1 MPSMTIAEALRQAI
15 REEMQRDERV
25 FCIGEDIGVE
35 GGFGGAFTVTLGL
48 SNEFGHD
55 RIIDTPISE
64 AAIAGIAAGAAMA
77 GMRPIADVQ
86 YADFLFNMMDQL
98 ANQAAKLRYMSAGT
112 VSVPMV
118 MRAPV
123 GATGRGSQHAQSLEA
138 FFTHIAG
145 LKVVCP
151 ATAYDAKGLLK
162 SAVRDDNPVIV
173 FEHKLL
179 YGSKGARSEKGAIS
193 PVGEVPLDDYL
204 VPIGKGIVR
213 RPGRDVTVVANLL
226 MLYRSLA
233 AAETLSSGGQGG
245 NPIDAEVID
254 PRSLVPLDLELI
266 LESVKKTGRLVI
278 VEEDNLTGGWGAEI
292 AALVSEHAF
301 WFLDAP
307 IKRVA
312 APDVPPPFAP
322 VLESHYVPTE
332 QRIIDAILS
341 LF

>member
-1 MPSMTIAEALRQAI
+1 MPNLTIAEALRQAI
-15 REEMQRDERV
+15 REEMIRDERV

-48 SNEFGHD
+48 SQEFGHD

-64 AAIAGIAAGAAMA
+64 AAIAGIAVGAAVA

-86 YADFLFNMMDQL
+86 YGDFLFNMMDQL

-112 VSVPMV
+112 LSVPMV

-138 FFTHIAG
+138 FFTHVPG

-162 SAVRDDNPVIV
+162 SAVRDDNPVLV

-179 YGSKGARSEKGAIS
+179 YGSKGARSEKGSLS
-193 PVGEVPLDDYL
+193 PVSEVPDEEYL
-204 VPIGKGIVR
+204 VPFGKGIIR
-213 RPGRDVTVVANLL
+213 RQGRDVTIVANLL
-226 MLYRSLA
+226 MLYRA
-233 AAETLSSGGQGG
+233 LSASEKLVNQG
-245 NPIDAEVID
+245 IEAEVID
-254 PRSLVPLDLELI
+254 PRSLVPLDLNLI
-266 LESVKKTGRLVI
+266 LESVEKTGRLVI
-278 VEEDNLTGGWGAEI
+278 VEEDNLTNGWGAEI
-292 AALVSEHAF
+292 AALVSDKGF
-301 WFLDAP
+301 WWLDAP

-322 VLESHYVPTE
+322 VLEREYVPSE
-332 QRIIDAILS
+332 EKIIEAVLS
-341 LF
+341 IIKE